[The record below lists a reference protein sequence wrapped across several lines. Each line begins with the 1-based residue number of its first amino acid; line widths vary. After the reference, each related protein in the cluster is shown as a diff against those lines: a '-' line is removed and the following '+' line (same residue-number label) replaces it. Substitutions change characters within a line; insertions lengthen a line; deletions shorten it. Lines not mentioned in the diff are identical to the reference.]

1 MNEVGILLAD
11 IRLFDFVDI
20 IIVTLIIYALL
31 KLFKDSRSI
40 RIIYGISLVFV
51 LYFIA
56 SFANLITIKWMLLNL
71 FPIAMIV
78 MVILFQPELR
88 RALETLGRGSLFK
101 QGKMGKSEFA
111 IQFGEIKKAASALAK
126 KRHGALIVMER
137 DTGLAEFVETGTQ
150 VDAVITSE
158 LLQTIFFPNTF
169 LHDGAVIVKAGR
181 IIAAGCL
188 LPLTDN
194 IDLDKSLGT
203 RHRAA
208 VGISETTDSMVIV
221 VSEETGIISLVHNGN
236 IRRGLELGKLTKMV
250 SRLWSMR

>member
-1 MNEVGILLAD
+1 MNEIGILLAD

-20 IIVTLIIYALL
+20 LIVTLIIYALL

-40 RIIYGISLVFV
+40 RIIYGISLIFL

-71 FPIAMIV
+71 LPIALIV

-88 RALETLGRGSLFK
+88 RALETLGRGTLFK
-101 QGKMGKSEFA
+101 QGKIRNSVFA
-111 IQFGEIKKAASALAK
+111 TQLGEIKKAASALSK
-126 KRHGALIVMER
+126 NRHGALIVMER
-137 DTGLAEFVETGTQ
+137 ETGLAEFVETGTR

-169 LHDGAVIVKAGR
+169 LHDGAVIVKDGK

-208 VGISETTDSMVIV
+208 VGISEITDSTVIV
-221 VSEETGIISLVHNGN
+221 VSEETGIISLVHNGS
-236 IRRGLELGKLTKMV
+236 IKRDLELGKLTKMV
-250 SRLWSMR
+250 SRLWSVR